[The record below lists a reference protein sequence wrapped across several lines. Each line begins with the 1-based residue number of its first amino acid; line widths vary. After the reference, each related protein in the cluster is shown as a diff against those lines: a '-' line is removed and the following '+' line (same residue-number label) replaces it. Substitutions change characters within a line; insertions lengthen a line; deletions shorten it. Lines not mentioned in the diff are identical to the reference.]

1 MITEKTA
8 KYGIIAFTAV
18 VYLLV
23 IVLHEMPTA
32 EFVPEFVRTFPLLN
46 AMINGTCFLLL
57 VLSLLAIKSQKVS
70 LHKLLN
76 TTAMALSVVFLLSYV
91 TYHYFVGDGTYGG
104 DYKGIYYFIL
114 ITHILL
120 AALSLPFILFAYYRG
135 FIGDLERHKKIVK
148 FTYPI
153 WLYVTLTGVLVYLFM
168 APYY

>member
-1 MITEKTA
+1 MIAEKTA
-8 KYGIIAFTAV
+8 KYGIIGFTAV

-23 IVLHEMPTA
+23 IILHEMPTA
-32 EFVPEFVRTFPLLN
+32 EFVPEFVKSFPLLN

-57 VLSLLAIKSQKVS
+57 VLSLFAIKAQKVS

-91 TYHYFVGDGTYGG
+91 TYHYFVGDGVYGG
-104 DYKGIYYFIL
+104 DYKGVYYFIL

-135 FIGDLERHKKIVK
+135 FIGDLKKHRKIVK
-148 FTYPI
+148 FTFPI